1 MGNINPVVIYIVLGI
16 IGVIVLYIIYRKN
29 FKILKVPS
37 VCLITGG
44 VKTGKS
50 LLSVNLSIKDYKRRH
65 RIWWWLT
72 HVFGKKLEEPLYY
85 TNVQISFRDIRK
97 KINKK
102 GKVYPKPHR
111 LDKNIVTMDL
121 DFLARLV
128 RFNYKSVI
136 YIQESS
142 LMADNMDFNNQER
155 NCDLSLFN
163 KLIAHETRGGAL
175 YYDTQS
181 VLDNHYSLKRV
192 CSTYFF
198 IQKNVNLLLF
208 HILWVREMINEEN
221 GVNNFTD
228 DVETSMRKV
237 LIPFWYH
244 HKYNRYEF
252 SYLTDDLDTKNI
264 PYRKHLGVISF
275 NKLYVERADKRK
287 KVEPKKENK
296 QNVG

>member
-1 MGNINPVVIYIVLGI
+1 MNEVFVFILVGLILF
-16 IGVIVLYIIYRKN
+16 IVLYVIYRKN

-50 LLSVNLSIKDYKRRH
+50 LLSCYLSIKDYRRRH
-65 RIWWWLT
+65 RKWWIL
-72 HVFGKKLEEPLYY
+72 HHIFKKGIEEPLYY
-85 TNVQISFRDIRK
+85 TNVQISFRDIR
-97 KINKK
+97 NKNYK
-102 GKVYPKPHR
+102 RKPHP

-155 NCDLSLFN
+155 NVDLSLFN
-163 KLIAHETRGGAL
+163 KLIAHETQGGAL

-198 IQKNVNLLLF
+198 IQKNLNLLLF
-208 HILWVREMINEEN
+208 HVLWVRE
-221 GVNNFTD
+221 
-228 DVETSMRKV
+228 R
-237 LIPFWYH
+237 
-244 HKYNRYEF
+244 
-252 SYLTDDLDTKNI
+252 SY
-264 PYRKHLGVISF
+264 R
-275 NKLYVERADKRK
+275 
-287 KVEPKKENK
+287 
-296 QNVG
+296 